1 MTDRVICDTIATSGR
16 VLSDRV
22 VIGSDYL
29 ISSDIIRG
37 HLDAIILRL
46 IYEKDRY
53 GYEISK
59 EIFSR
64 TNEQFQIKE
73 ATLYA
78 VFQRLEKKEL
88 IESYFGDISLGGKRR
103 YYRITKLGKAFLKE
117 EMAEWHITKA
127 IIDLFMDDIKRERAD
142 GNE

>member
-1 MTDRVICDTIATSGR
+1 M
-16 VLSDRV
+16 LNSDV
-22 VIGSDYL
+22 
-29 ISSDIIRG
+29 IRG

-59 EIFSR
+59 EIASR
-64 TNEQFQIKE
+64 TDDEFLIKE

-88 IESYFGDISLGGKRR
+88 LQSYLGDVSFGGKRR
-103 YYRITKLGKAFLKE
+103 YYRITNLGKAYLREEINDWRKTKE
-117 EMAEWHITKA
+117 
-127 IIDLFMDDIKRERAD
+127 IIDIFME
-142 GNE
+142 GLH

>member
-1 MTDRVICDTIATSGR
+1 MS
-16 VLSDRV
+16 
-22 VIGSDYL
+22 L

-59 EIFSR
+59 EIASR
-64 TNEQFQIKE
+64 TNDEFQIKE

-78 VFQRLEKKEL
+78 VFQRLEKRDL
-88 IESYFGDISLGGKRR
+88 IESYLGDVSFGGKRR
-103 YYRITKLGKAFLKE
+103 YYRITSLGRAYLSEEITDWHKAR
-117 EMAEWHITKA
+117 A
-127 IIDLFMDDIKRERAD
+127 IIDIFME
-142 GNE
+142 GLQ